1 MSNAFTTLT
10 SVNKSQYDDSYYAS
24 IDPGALKVLLEAYE
38 QGAVTLNKNGKIS
51 LKGWKNESKDGG
63 QPYISMKWSK
73 PMGSAPQEPAT
84 PRAPTAPATPDEF
97 ADDIPW

>member
-10 SVNKSQYDDSYYAS
+10 NVNKSQYDDSYYAS
-24 IDPGALKVLLEAYE
+24 IDPGALKILLEAYE
-38 QGAVTLNKNGKIS
+38 QGSVTLNKNGKIS
-51 LKGWKNESKDGG
+51 LKGWSNESKDGG

-73 PMGSAPQEPAT
+73 PMGGAPQKPA
-84 PRAPTAPATPDEF
+84 APAAPATPDEF